1 MYQTTPETAFRS
13 FLYGAAATL
22 LGFDVFFLVKALFTT
37 NFVPIVPIL
46 AGILTAG
53 GLLLIVYAEAK
64 AREEHRR
71 DHRRISRVAHQL
83 ESPLATLE
91 KDLAALRAGSKALPS
106 EARLK
111 LTQMETKS
119 QVLLA
124 NIRDVFLLLQA
135 SEEPIA
141 REVRRYDVCTVL
153 ADVLADH
160 EQQAGARNVELVHT
174 YKCKTA
180 PVRVDV
186 SLLKVALHHLLEN
199 AILYSPKPGLVNIA
213 LSKDTKTVSIV
224 VQDRGIGLTE
234 ADEQIVWQPFARGAR
249 AAEHD
254 PDGIGVGLTLSR
266 LIAREF
272 GGEVT
277 YQKTS
282 PGTGS
287 EFTLTLPLA
296 TGATRGN

>member
-13 FLYGAAATL
+13 SLYGAAATL

-46 AGILTAG
+46 AGILTAS

-83 ESPLATLE
+83 ASPLAALE
-91 KDLAALRAGSKALPS
+91 KDLATLRSGAEALPS
-106 EARLK
+106 EVRLK
-111 LTQMETKS
+111 LVQMETKS
-119 QVLLA
+119 QVLLD
-124 NIRDVFLLLQA
+124 NIRDVFLMLQA

-153 ADVLADH
+153 ADVLASH
-160 EQQAGARNVELVHT
+160 EQQAAARNVELVHT

-186 SLLKVALHHLLEN
+186 SLLKVALRHVIEN

-213 LSKDTKTVSIV
+213 LAKDAASVQVV

-234 ADEQIVWQPFARGAR
+234 ADEQVVWQPFARGAR

-266 LIAREF
+266 LIVREF
-272 GGEVT
+272 GGDLT
-277 YQKTS
+277 FRKTN
-282 PGTGS
+282 PGAGS
-287 EFTLTLPLA
+287 EFVLTLPLA
-296 TGATRGN
+296 GATRGN